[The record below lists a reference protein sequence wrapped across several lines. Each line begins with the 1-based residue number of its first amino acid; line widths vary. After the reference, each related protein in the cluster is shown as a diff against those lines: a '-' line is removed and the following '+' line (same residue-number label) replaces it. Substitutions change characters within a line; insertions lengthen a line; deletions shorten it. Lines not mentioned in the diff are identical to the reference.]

1 MFCFIFTQNYTNMR
15 VLTKSRFKLGL
26 ECPNKLFY
34 TNKKEEY
41 ANTKSD
47 NPFLQALA
55 SGGFQVEE
63 LARLHFPD
71 GILIEDSKD
80 PNDYKYIEKVEHT
93 NALLKQENVVI
104 FEAAFM
110 FENLFIRVD
119 ILEKIGNQINL
130 IEVKAKSFN
139 SSNGLSEFANDK
151 LKIDSKWKA
160 YLFDVAFQQYVIKK
174 SFPDYLVTPYLML
187 ADKDKSTS
195 VDGLNQMFRIKK
207 NSGNRTGIVKIK
219 EQIENLNIEKDSVL
233 TKIDVSTLVDKISS
247 GEEQLIE
254 EFDFEDA
261 IQILAKAYQED
272 RFFDYDLKFNACKK
286 CEFKK
291 DETKPHLKSGFE
303 NCFSKKLNW
312 TEDDFK
318 APNAFEIW
326 DFRRWK
332 YLTDNNKLKLIDIQ
346 DAEFGDLKK
355 NPDSITRV
363 ERQLIQK
370 HKAIEKDFTPEL
382 RKKSLK
388 AEIENWK
395 FPLNFI
401 DFEASTVA
409 LPFYAGQ
416 KPYEKVVFQFSHHI
430 YNEDGS
436 IEHANEYINVEAGVF
451 PNFEFV
457 RALKKALSH
466 NEGTV
471 FQYSPYENSTLN
483 QIKVQ
488 LEASNEAD
496 KETLITFIKTLT
508 TPPKDKDYEGEKW
521 NPSRGMID
529 LCEVIKAYYYNPYTK
544 GSNSIKLVLPAIF
557 KTSNLIRQRYSKPI
571 GEINLSSKNFGP
583 QHLWLTFDEKDEVID
598 PYKILGKPF
607 EEWNEDFERMT
618 DIDEINNGGAAL
630 TAYGLTQYT
639 DMSPVERNKLSKSL
653 LKYCELDTLA
663 MVMIYEHL
671 NEIREA

>member
-1 MFCFIFTQNYTNMR
+1 MR

-41 ANTKSD
+41 ANTKSN
-47 NPFLQALA
+47 NPFLEALA

-63 LARLHFPD
+63 LARLHFPN
-71 GILIEDSKD
+71 GILIEDSPD
-80 PNDYKYIEKVEHT
+80 PANYDYFEKVAQT
-93 NALLKQENVVI
+93 NSLLHQENVVI

-119 ILEKIGNQINL
+119 ILEKKGNQIKL
-130 IEVKAKSFN
+130 IEVKAKSFK

-174 SFPDYLVTPYLML
+174 SFPDYQVTPYLML

-195 VDGLNQMFRIKK
+195 VDGLNQMFRITK
-207 NSGNRTGIVKIK
+207 NSGNRTGIVKIN
-219 EQIENLNIEKDSVL
+219 EQIDSLNIENDSVL
-233 TKIDVSTLVDKISS
+233 TKIDVSLLVDRISS
-247 GEEQLIE
+247 GEERIIE
-254 EFDFEDA
+254 EYDFEDA
-261 IQILAKAYQED
+261 IQLFAKAYEED

-291 DETKPHLKSGFE
+291 DENKPNLKSGFE
-303 NCFSKKLNW
+303 ACFQKKLNW
-312 TEDDFK
+312 TEDDFNT
-318 APNAFEIW
+318 PNAFEIW

-332 YLTDNNKLKLIDIQ
+332 NLTDNNKLKLTDIE
-346 DAEFGDLKK
+346 DTEFGDVKK
-355 NPDSITRV
+355 IPGAISRV

-370 HKAIEKDFTPEL
+370 HKSLEGDDTPYLLKE
-382 RKKSLK
+382 SLK
-388 AEIENWK
+388 AEIDAWN

-430 YNEDGS
+430 YHEDGY

-451 PNFEFV
+451 PNFDFV
-457 RALKKALSH
+457 RALQKALNQ

-508 TPPKDKDYEGEKW
+508 TPPKDKDYKGEKW
-521 NPSRGMID
+521 NPSRGMVD
-529 LCEVIKAYYYNPYTK
+529 LCEVIKAHYYNPHTK
-544 GSNSIKLVLPAIF
+544 GSNSIKQVLPAIF
-557 KTSNLIRQRYSKPI
+557 KTSNLIRHQYSKPI
-571 GEINLSSKNFGP
+571 GQINFSSKNFGP
-583 QHLWLTFDEKDEVID
+583 QHVWLTFDEQGEVID

-639 DMSPVERNKLSKSL
+639 NMSNEERNKLKESL
-653 LKYCELDTLA
+653 LKYCELDTIA

-671 NEIREA
+671 KEICES

>member
-1 MFCFIFTQNYTNMR
+1 MR

-41 ANTKSD
+41 SNTKSN
-47 NPFLQALA
+47 NPFLEALA

-63 LARLHFPD
+63 LARLHFPN
-71 GILIEDSKD
+71 GFLIEDSTA
-80 PNDYKYIEKVEHT
+80 PANYDYFEKVAQT
-93 NALLKQENVVI
+93 NSLLQQENVVI
-104 FEAAFM
+104 FEAAFLYK
-110 FENLFIRVD
+110 NLFIRVD
-119 ILEKIGNQINL
+119 ILEKKGNQINL

-160 YLFDVAFQQYVIKK
+160 YLFDIAFQQYVIKK
-174 SFPDYLVTPYLML
+174 SFPDYQVIPYLML
-187 ADKDKSTS
+187 ADKNKSTS
-195 VDGLNQMFRIKK
+195 VDGLNQMFRITK

-219 EQIENLNIEKDSVL
+219 EQIDSLNIENDSVL
-233 TKIDVSTLVDKISS
+233 TKIDVSLLVDRISS
-247 GEEQLIE
+247 GEERIIE
-254 EFDFEDA
+254 EYDFEDA
-261 IQILAKAYQED
+261 IQLFAKAYEED

-291 DETKPHLKSGFE
+291 DEKKPNLKSGFE
-303 NCFSKKLNW
+303 ACFQKKLNW
-312 TEDDFK
+312 TEDDFNE
-318 APNAFEIW
+318 PNAFEIW

-332 YLTDNNKLKLIDIQ
+332 NLIENNKLKLIDIE
-346 DAEFGDLKK
+346 DTEFGDVKK
-355 NPDSITRV
+355 IPGVITRV

-370 HKAIEKDFTPEL
+370 HKSLEGDDTPYLLKE
-382 RKKSLK
+382 SLK
-388 AEIENWK
+388 AEIDTWN

-430 YNEDGS
+430 YHEDGN

-457 RALKKALSH
+457 RALQKALNQ

-496 KETLITFIKTLT
+496 KETLITFIQTLT
-508 TPPKDKDYEGEKW
+508 TPPKDKDYKGEKW
-521 NPSRGMID
+521 NPSRGMVD
-529 LCEVIKAYYYNPYTK
+529 LCEVIKAYYYNPHTK
-544 GSNSIKLVLPAIF
+544 GSNSIKQMLPAIF
-557 KTSNLIRQRYSKPI
+557 KTSNLIRHQYSKPI
-571 GEINLSSKNFGP
+571 GEINFSSKNFEP
-583 QHLWLTFDEKDEVID
+583 QHVWLTFDDKDEVID

-607 EEWNEDFERMT
+607 EDWNEEFEKMS
-618 DIDEINNGGAAL
+618 DIEEINNGGAAL

-639 DMSPVERNKLSKSL
+639 NMSDEERNKLKASL

-663 MVMIYEHL
+663 MIMIYEHL
-671 NEIREA
+671 KEICEA

>member
-1 MFCFIFTQNYTNMR
+1 MR

-26 ECPNKLFY
+26 ECPNKLYY
-34 TNKKEEY
+34 THKEEVY
-41 ANTKSD
+41 ANNKSS
-47 NPFLQALA
+47 NPFLEALA

-63 LARLHFPD
+63 LARLHFPN
-71 GILIEDSKD
+71 GVLIEDD
-80 PNDYKYIEKVEHT
+80 TDRTKYNYEEKVIQT
-93 NALLKQENVVI
+93 NELLKNDNVVI

-119 ILEKIGNQINL
+119 ILEKKGNQIKL

-160 YLFDVAFQQYVIKK
+160 YLFDIAFQQYVIKK
-174 SFPDYLVTPYLML
+174 SFPDYQVTPYLML
-187 ADKDKSTS
+187 ADKNKSTS
-195 VDGLNQMFRIKK
+195 VDGLNQMFRITK

-219 EQIENLNIEKDSVL
+219 EQIDSLNIENDSVL
-233 TKIDVSTLVDKISS
+233 TKIDVSLLVDRISS
-247 GEEQLIE
+247 GEERIIE
-254 EFDFEDA
+254 EYDFEDA
-261 IQILAKAYQED
+261 IQLFAKAYEED

-286 CEFKK
+286 CEFRK
-291 DETKPHLKSGFE
+291 DENEPILKSGFE
-303 NCFSKKLNW
+303 NCFSKKLDW
-312 TEDDFK
+312 TENDFK
-318 APNAFEIW
+318 APNAFEIG
-326 DFRRWK
+326 K
-332 YLTDNNKLKLIDIQ
+332 LHHTKLTLFNELQILKLSDIDDELFKPKTKSSKVLNGIS
-346 DAEFGDLKK
+346 
-355 NPDSITRV
+355 NY

-370 HKAIEKDFTPEL
+370 HKSLEEDVKPYLLKE
-382 RKKSLK
+382 SLK
-388 AEIENWK
+388 AEIVSWK

-430 YNEDGS
+430 YHKGGS

-457 RALKKALSH
+457 RALQKALNQ

-483 QIKVQ
+483 QIKAQ

-508 TPPKDKDYEGEKW
+508 TPPKDKDYKGEKW
-521 NPSRGMID
+521 NPSRGMVD
-529 LCEVIKAYYYNPYTK
+529 LCEVIKAYYYNPHTK
-544 GSNSIKLVLPAIF
+544 GSNSIKQVLPAIF
-557 KTSNLIRQRYSKPI
+557 KTSKLIKEQYSKPI

-583 QHLWLTFDEKDEVID
+583 QHVWLTFNEKGEVID

-639 DMSPVERNKLSKSL
+639 DMSPEERNKLSKSL

-671 NEIREA
+671 NEICEA

>member
-1 MFCFIFTQNYTNMR
+1 MR
-15 VLTKSRFKLGL
+15 VLTKSRFKLGI

-41 ANTKSD
+41 ANTKSN
-47 NPFLQALA
+47 NPFLEALA

-63 LARLHFPD
+63 LARLHYPN
-71 GILIEDSKD
+71 GILIEDSTD
-80 PNDYKYIEKVEHT
+80 PANFDYFEKVAQT
-93 NALLKQENVVI
+93 NSLLQQENVVI

-119 ILEKIGNQINL
+119 ILEKKGNQIKL

-174 SFPDYLVTPYLML
+174 SFPDYQVTPYLML

-195 VDGLNQMFRIKK
+195 VDGLNQMFRITK

-219 EQIENLNIEKDSVL
+219 EQIDSLNIENDSVL
-233 TKIDVSTLVDKISS
+233 TKIDVSLLVDRISS
-247 GEEQLIE
+247 GEERIIE
-254 EFDFEDA
+254 EYDFEDA
-261 IQILAKAYQED
+261 IQLFAKAYEED

-291 DETKPHLKSGFE
+291 DEKKPNLKSGFE
-303 NCFSKKLNW
+303 ACFQKKLNW
-312 TEDDFK
+312 TEDDFNE
-318 APNAFEIW
+318 PNAFEIW

-332 YLTDNNKLKLIDIQ
+332 NLTENNKLKLIDIE
-346 DAEFGDLKK
+346 DAEFGDVKK
-355 NPDSITRV
+355 IPGVITRV

-370 HKAIEKDFTPEL
+370 HKSLEEDVKPYLLKE
-382 RKKSLK
+382 SLK
-388 AEIENWK
+388 AEIDTWN

-409 LPFYAGQ
+409 LPFCAGQ
-416 KPYEKVVFQFSHHI
+416 KPYEKVVFQFSRHI
-430 YNEDGS
+430 YHEDGS

-457 RALKKALSH
+457 RALQKALNQ

-508 TPPKDKDYEGEKW
+508 TPPKDKDYKGEKW
-521 NPSRGMID
+521 NPLRGMID
-529 LCEVIKAYYYNPYTK
+529 LCEVIKAYYYNPHTK
-544 GSNSIKLVLPAIF
+544 GSNSIKQMLPAIF
-557 KTSNLIRQRYSKPI
+557 KTSNLIRQQYSKPI
-571 GEINLSSKNFGP
+571 GEINFSSKNFGP
-583 QHLWLTFDEKDEVID
+583 QHVWLTFDEQGEVID

-607 EEWNEDFERMT
+607 EEWNEDFDRMT

-639 DMSPVERNKLSKSL
+639 NMSDEERNKLKASL
-653 LKYCELDTLA
+653 LKYCELDTIA

-671 NEIREA
+671 KEICV

>member
-1 MFCFIFTQNYTNMR
+1 MR

-26 ECPNKLFY
+26 ECPNKLYY
-34 TNKKEEY
+34 THKEEVY
-41 ANTKSD
+41 ANNKSS
-47 NPFLQALA
+47 NPFLEALA

-63 LARLHFPD
+63 LARLHFPN
-71 GILIEDSKD
+71 GVLIEDD
-80 PNDYKYIEKVEHT
+80 TDRTKYNYEEKVIQT
-93 NALLKQENVVI
+93 NELLKNDNVVI

-119 ILEKIGNQINL
+119 ILEKKGNQIKL

-174 SFPDYLVTPYLML
+174 SFPDYQVTPYLML

-195 VDGLNQMFRIKK
+195 VDGLNQMFRITK

-219 EQIENLNIEKDSVL
+219 KQIDSLNIENDSVL
-233 TKIDVSTLVDKISS
+233 TKIDVSLLVDRISA
-247 GEEQLIE
+247 GKERLIE
-254 EFDFEDA
+254 EYDFEDA
-261 IQILAKAYQED
+261 IQLFAKAYEED

-291 DETKPHLKSGFE
+291 DEKKPHLKSGFE
-303 NCFSKKLNW
+303 NCFRMKLNW
-312 TEDDFK
+312 TEDDFN
-318 APNAFEIW
+318 APNAFEIG
-326 DFRRWK
+326 K
-332 YLTDNNKLKLIDIQ
+332 LHHTKLTYFNDLQILKLNDID
-346 DAEFGDLKK
+346 DELFKPKSKSAKVLNGMSTF
-355 NPDSITRV
+355 

-370 HKAIEKDFTPEL
+370 HKALENDFTPEL
-382 RKKSLK
+382 RKESLK
-388 AEIENWK
+388 AEIESWN

-430 YNEDGS
+430 YHEDGS

-457 RALKKALSH
+457 RALQKAFSQ

-496 KETLITFIKTLT
+496 KETLITFIQTLT
-508 TPPKDKDYEGEKW
+508 TPPKDKDYKGEKW
-521 NPSRGMID
+521 NPSRGMVD
-529 LCEVIKAYYYNPYTK
+529 LCEVIKAYYYNPHTK
-544 GSNSIKLVLPAIF
+544 GSNSIKQMLPAIF
-557 KTSNLIRQRYSKPI
+557 KTSNLIRGQYSKSI
-571 GEINLSSKNFGP
+571 GEINLSSKNFDP
-583 QHLWLTFDEKDEVID
+583 QHIWMTFDEQGEVID

-607 EEWNEDFERMT
+607 DEWNEDFERMS

-630 TAYGLTQYT
+630 TAYGLTQYRN
-639 DMSPVERNKLSKSL
+639 MSDEERNKIKTSL

-663 MVMIYEHL
+663 MIMIYEHL
-671 NEIREA
+671 KEICEA

>member
-1 MFCFIFTQNYTNMR
+1 MR

-26 ECPNKLFY
+26 ECPNKLYY
-34 TNKKEEY
+34 THKEEVY
-41 ANTKSD
+41 ANNKSS
-47 NPFLQALA
+47 NPFLEALA

-63 LARLHFPD
+63 LARLHYPN
-71 GILIEDSKD
+71 GILIEDD
-80 PNDYKYIEKVEHT
+80 TDRTKYNYEEKVIQT
-93 NALLKQENVVI
+93 NELLKNENVVI

-110 FENLFIRVD
+110 FKNLFIRVD
-119 ILEKIGNQINL
+119 ILEKKGNQIRL
-130 IEVKAKSFN
+130 IEVKAKSFY

-174 SFPDYLVTPYLML
+174 SFPDYQVIPFLML

-195 VDGLNQMFRIKK
+195 VDGLNQMFRITK
-207 NSGNRTGIVKIK
+207 NSGYRTGIVKIK
-219 EQIENLNIEKDSVL
+219 EQIDSLNIENDSVL
-233 TKIDVSTLVDKISS
+233 TKIDVSLLVDRISS
-247 GEEQLIE
+247 GEERIIE
-254 EFDFEDA
+254 EYDFEDA
-261 IQILAKAYQED
+261 IQLFAKAYEDD

-291 DETKPHLKSGFE
+291 DEKKPNLKSGFE
-303 NCFSKKLNW
+303 ACFQKKLNW
-312 TEDDFK
+312 TEDDFNE
-318 APNAFEIW
+318 PNAFEIW

-332 YLTDNNKLKLIDIQ
+332 NLTENNKLKLIDIE
-346 DAEFGDLKK
+346 DAEFGDVKK
-355 NPDSITRV
+355 IPGAITRV

-370 HKAIEKDFTPEL
+370 HKSLEEDVKPYLLKE
-382 RKKSLK
+382 SLK
-388 AEIENWK
+388 AEIDTWN

-430 YNEDGS
+430 YHEDGS

-457 RALKKALSH
+457 RALQKAL
-466 NEGTV
+466 NQNKGTV

-508 TPPKDKDYEGEKW
+508 TPPKDKDYKGEKW
-521 NPSRGMID
+521 NPLRGMID
-529 LCEVIKAYYYNPYTK
+529 LCEVIKAYYYNPHTK
-544 GSNSIKLVLPAIF
+544 GSNSIKQVLPAIF
-557 KTSNLIRQRYSKPI
+557 KTSNLIRQQYSKPI
-571 GEINLSSKNFGP
+571 GEINFSSKNFGP
-583 QHLWLTFDEKDEVID
+583 QHVWLTFDEQVEVID

-607 EEWNEDFERMT
+607 EEWNEDFDRMT

-639 DMSPVERNKLSKSL
+639 NMSDEERNKLKASL
-653 LKYCELDTLA
+653 LKYCELDTIA

-671 NEIREA
+671 REICYQ

>member
-1 MFCFIFTQNYTNMR
+1 MR

-41 ANTKSD
+41 ANTKSN
-47 NPFLQALA
+47 NPFLEALA

-63 LARLHFPD
+63 LARLHYPN
-71 GILIEDSKD
+71 GILIEDSTD
-80 PNDYKYIEKVEHT
+80 PANYDYFEKVAQT
-93 NALLKQENVVI
+93 NSLLQQENVVI
-104 FEAAFM
+104 FEAAFLYK
-110 FENLFIRVD
+110 NLFIRVD
-119 ILEKIGNQINL
+119 ILEKKGNQIKL
-130 IEVKAKSFN
+130 IEVKAKSFK

-174 SFPDYLVTPYLML
+174 SFPYYQVIPYLML

-195 VDGLNQMFRIKK
+195 VDGLNQMFRITK

-219 EQIENLNIEKDSVL
+219 EQIANLNIENDSVL
-233 TKIDVSTLVDKISS
+233 TKIDVSLLVDRISS
-247 GEEQLIE
+247 GEERIIE
-254 EFDFEDA
+254 EYDFEDA
-261 IQILAKAYQED
+261 IQLFAKAYEDD

-291 DETKPHLKSGFE
+291 DEKKPNLKSGFE
-303 NCFSKKLNW
+303 ACFQKKLNW
-312 TEDDFK
+312 TEDDFNE
-318 APNAFEIW
+318 ANAFEIG
-326 DFRRWK
+326 K
-332 YLTDNNKLKLIDIQ
+332 LHHTKLTYFNDLQILKLKDID
-346 DAEFGDLKK
+346 DELFKPKSKSSKVLNGM
-355 NPDSITRV
+355 STY

-370 HKAIEKDFTPEL
+370 HKSIEKDGKPYLLKE
-382 RKKSLK
+382 SLK
-388 AEIENWK
+388 AEIDTWN

-430 YNEDGS
+430 YHEDGS

-457 RALKKALSH
+457 RALQKALSQ

-488 LEASNEAD
+488 LETSNEAD
-496 KETLITFIKTLT
+496 KEMLITFIKTLT
-508 TPPKDKDYEGEKW
+508 TPPKDTDYKVEKW
-521 NPSRGMID
+521 NTSRGMVD
-529 LCEVIKAYYYNPYTK
+529 LCEVIKAYYYNPHTK
-544 GSNSIKLVLPAIF
+544 GSNYIKQVLPAIF
-557 KTSNLIRQRYSKPI
+557 KTSNLIRQQYSKSI

-583 QHLWLTFDEKDEVID
+583 QHVWLTFDEQGEVID
-598 PYKILGKPF
+598 PSKILGKPF

-639 DMSPVERNKLSKSL
+639 NMSDEERNKLKTSL
-653 LKYCELDTLA
+653 LKYCELDTIA

-671 NEIREA
+671 REICG

>member
-1 MFCFIFTQNYTNMR
+1 MR

-26 ECPNKLFY
+26 ECPNKLYY
-34 TNKKEEY
+34 THKEEEY
-41 ANTKSD
+41 ANTKSN
-47 NPFLQALA
+47 NPFLDALA

-63 LARLHFPD
+63 LARMHYPN
-71 GILIEDSKD
+71 GVLIEDDTDRK
-80 PNDYKYIEKVEHT
+80 KYNYEEKVIQT
-93 NALLKQENVVI
+93 NELLNKDNVVI

-110 FENLFIRVD
+110 FNNLFIRVD
-119 ILEKIGNQINL
+119 ILEKKGNQINL
-130 IEVKAKSFN
+130 IEVKAKSFKHGTDDVKYN
-139 SSNGLSEFANDK
+139 AD
-151 LKIDSKWKA
+151 WKF
-160 YLFDVAFQQYVIKK
+160 YLFDVAFQKYVIENAYPEFK
-174 SFPDYLVTPYLML
+174 VTPFLML
-187 ADKDKSTS
+187 ADKDKSTTI
-195 VDGLNQMFRIKK
+195 DGLNQMFRISK
-207 NSGNRTGIVKIK
+207 NSGNRTGIIKMDEQLNKI
-219 EQIENLNIEKDSVL
+219 NIERDSIL
-233 TKIDVSTLVDKISS
+233 S
-247 GEEQLIE
+247 LIE
-254 EFDFEDA
+254 VSEIIFRIQKSEERILPEYEFEEA
-261 IQILAKAYQED
+261 IKLFSKAYEED
-272 RFFDYDLKFNACKK
+272 RYFDYDLKFNICKK

-291 DETKPHLKSGFE
+291 DEKKPHLKSGFE
-303 NCFSKKLNW
+303 NCFRRKLNW

-318 APNAFEIW
+318 EPNAFEIW

-332 YLTDNNKLKLIDIQ
+332 NLTENNKLKLNDIE
-346 DAEFGDLKK
+346 DTEFGDVKK
-355 NPDSITRV
+355 IPGAISRV

-370 HKAIEKDFTPEL
+370 HKTLEDDDTPYLLKE
-382 RKKSLK
+382 SLK
-388 AEIENWK
+388 AEIDTWN

-430 YNEDGS
+430 YHEDGN

-457 RALKKALSH
+457 RALQKALSQ

-488 LEASNEAD
+488 LETSNEAD

-508 TPPKDKDYEGEKW
+508 TPPKDKDYKGEKW
-521 NPSRGMID
+521 NPSRGMVD
-529 LCEVIKAYYYNPYTK
+529 LCEVIKDYYYNPHTK
-544 GSNSIKLVLPAIF
+544 GSNSIKQVLPAIF
-557 KTSNLIRQRYSKPI
+557 KTSNLIRQQYSKPI
-571 GEINLSSKNFGP
+571 GEINFSSKNFGP
-583 QHLWLTFDEKDEVID
+583 QHVWLTFDEQGEVID

-639 DMSPVERNKLSKSL
+639 NMSDEERNKLKASL
-653 LKYCELDTLA
+653 LKYCELDTIA

-671 NEIREA
+671 KEICES

>member
-1 MFCFIFTQNYTNMR
+1 MR
-15 VLTKSRFKLGL
+15 VLSKSRFKLGL
-26 ECPNKLFY
+26 ECPNKLYY
-34 TNKKEEY
+34 TGKDKEY

-47 NPFLQALA
+47 DPFLQALA

-63 LARLHFPD
+63 LARLHYPD
-71 GILIEDSKD
+71 GVLIEDD
-80 PNDYKYIEKVEHT
+80 VDRTKYNYQEKVIQT
-93 NALLKQENVVI
+93 NELLKNDNVVI

-119 ILEKIGNQINL
+119 ILEKKGNQIKL
-130 IEVKAKSFN
+130 IEVKAKSFK

-174 SFPDYLVTPYLML
+174 SFPDYQVIPYLML
-187 ADKDKSTS
+187 ADKDKTTS
-195 VDGLNQMFRIKK
+195 VDGLNQMFRITK
-207 NSGNRTGIVKIK
+207 NSGNRTGIAKIK
-219 EQIENLNIEKDSVL
+219 EQIDSLNIENDSVL
-233 TKIDVSTLVDKISS
+233 TKIDVSLLVDRISS
-247 GEEQLIE
+247 GEERIIE
-254 EFDFEDA
+254 EYDFEDA
-261 IQILAKAYQED
+261 IQLFAKAYEDD

-291 DETKPHLKSGFE
+291 DKKKPHLKSGFE
-303 NCFSKKLNW
+303 NCFRKKLNW
-312 TEDDFK
+312 TEDDFNT
-318 APNAFEIW
+318 PNAFEIW

-332 YLTDNNKLKLIDIQ
+332 NLTDNNKLKLTDIE
-346 DAEFGDLKK
+346 DTEFGDVKK
-355 NPDSITRV
+355 IPGAISRV

-370 HKAIEKDFTPEL
+370 HKSLEGDGTPYLLKE
-382 RKKSLK
+382 SLK
-388 AEIENWK
+388 AEIESWN

-409 LPFYAGQ
+409 LPFYAEQ

-430 YNEDGS
+430 YHEDGS

-457 RALKKALSH
+457 RALQKALNQ

-488 LEASNEAD
+488 LEDSNEAD
-496 KETLITFIKTLT
+496 KEVLITFIKTLT
-508 TPPKDKDYEGEKW
+508 TPPKDKDYKGEKW
-521 NPSRGMID
+521 NPSRGMVD
-529 LCEVIKAYYYNPYTK
+529 LCEVIKAYYYNSHTK
-544 GSNSIKLVLPAIF
+544 GSNSIKQVLPAIF
-557 KTSNLIRQRYSKPI
+557 KTSNLIRQQYSKPI
-571 GEINLSSKNFGP
+571 GEIKLSSKNFGP
-583 QHLWLTFDEKDEVID
+583 QHIWLTFDEQGEVID

-607 EEWNEDFERMT
+607 EEWNEDFDRMM

-639 DMSPVERNKLSKSL
+639 KMSAAERNSIKASL

-663 MVMIYEHL
+663 MVMVYEHL
-671 NEIREA
+671 KELCEPYATR

>member
-1 MFCFIFTQNYTNMR
+1 MR
-15 VLTKSRFKLGL
+15 VLSKSRFKLGL
-26 ECPNKLFY
+26 ECPNKLYY
-34 TNKKEEY
+34 TGKDKEY
-41 ANTKSD
+41 ANTKSND
-47 NPFLQALA
+47 PFLQALA

-63 LARLHFPD
+63 LARLHYPD
-71 GILIEDSKD
+71 GVLIEDD
-80 PNDYKYIEKVEHT
+80 VDRTKYNYQEKVIQT
-93 NALLKQENVVI
+93 NELLKNDNVVI

-119 ILEKIGNQINL
+119 ILEKKGNQIKL
-130 IEVKAKSFN
+130 IEVKAKSFK

-174 SFPDYLVTPYLML
+174 SFPDYEVTPYLML
-187 ADKDKSTS
+187 ADKDKTTS
-195 VDGLNQMFRIKK
+195 VDGLNQMFRITK
-207 NSGNRTGIVKIK
+207 NSGNRTGIAKIK
-219 EQIENLNIEKDSVL
+219 EQIDSLNIENDSVL
-233 TKIDVSTLVDKISS
+233 TKIDVSLLVDRISS
-247 GEEQLIE
+247 GEERIIE
-254 EFDFEDA
+254 EYDFEDA
-261 IQILAKAYQED
+261 IQLFAKAYEDD

-291 DETKPHLKSGFE
+291 DKKKPHLKSGFE
-303 NCFSKKLNW
+303 NCFRKKLNW
-312 TEDDFK
+312 TEDDFNT
-318 APNAFEIW
+318 PNAFEIW

-332 YLTDNNKLKLIDIQ
+332 NLTDNNKLKLTDIE
-346 DAEFGDLKK
+346 DTEFGDVKK
-355 NPDSITRV
+355 IPGAISRV

-370 HKAIEKDFTPEL
+370 HKSLEGDGTPYLLKE
-382 RKKSLK
+382 SLK
-388 AEIENWK
+388 AEIESWN

-409 LPFYAGQ
+409 LPFYAEQ

-430 YNEDGS
+430 YHEDGS

-457 RALKKALSH
+457 RALQKALNQ

-488 LEASNEAD
+488 LEDSNEAD
-496 KETLITFIKTLT
+496 KEMLITFIKTLT
-508 TPPKDKDYEGEKW
+508 TPPKDKDYKGEKW
-521 NPSRGMID
+521 NPSRGMVD
-529 LCEVIKAYYYNPYTK
+529 LCEVIKAYYYNSHTK
-544 GSNSIKLVLPAIF
+544 GSNSIKQVLPAIF
-557 KTSNLIRQRYSKPI
+557 KTSNLIRQQYSKPI
-571 GEINLSSKNFGP
+571 GEIKLSSKNFGP
-583 QHLWLTFDEKDEVID
+583 QHIWLTFDEQGEVID

-639 DMSPVERNKLSKSL
+639 NMSHAERNSIKASL

-663 MVMIYEHL
+663 MVMVYEHL
-671 NEIREA
+671 KELCEPYATR

>member
-1 MFCFIFTQNYTNMR
+1 MR
-15 VLTKSRFKLGL
+15 VLSKSRFKLGL
-26 ECPNKLFY
+26 ECPNKLYY
-34 TNKKEEY
+34 TGKDKEY
-41 ANTKSD
+41 ANTKSND
-47 NPFLQALA
+47 PFLQALA

-63 LARLHFPD
+63 LARLHYPD
-71 GILIEDSKD
+71 GVLIEDD
-80 PNDYKYIEKVEHT
+80 VDRTKYNYQEKVIQT
-93 NALLKQENVVI
+93 NELLKNDNVVI

-119 ILEKIGNQINL
+119 ILEKKGNQIKL
-130 IEVKAKSFN
+130 IEVKAKSFK

-174 SFPDYLVTPYLML
+174 SFPDYEVTPYLML
-187 ADKDKSTS
+187 ADKDKTTS
-195 VDGLNQMFRIKK
+195 VDGLNQMFRITK
-207 NSGNRTGIVKIK
+207 NSGNRTGIAKIK
-219 EQIENLNIEKDSVL
+219 EQIDSLNIENDSVL
-233 TKIDVSTLVDKISS
+233 TKIDVSLLVDRISS
-247 GEEQLIE
+247 GEERIIE
-254 EFDFEDA
+254 EYDFEDA
-261 IQILAKAYQED
+261 IQLFAKAYEDD

-291 DETKPHLKSGFE
+291 DKKKPHLKSGFE
-303 NCFSKKLNW
+303 NCFRKKLNW
-312 TEDDFK
+312 TEDDFNT
-318 APNAFEIW
+318 PNAFEIW

-332 YLTDNNKLKLIDIQ
+332 NLTDNNKLKLTDIE
-346 DAEFGDLKK
+346 DTEFGDVKK
-355 NPDSITRV
+355 IPGAISRV

-370 HKAIEKDFTPEL
+370 HKSLEGDGTPYLLKE
-382 RKKSLK
+382 SLK
-388 AEIENWK
+388 AEIESWN

-409 LPFYAGQ
+409 LPFYAVQ

-430 YNEDGS
+430 YHEDGS

-457 RALKKALSH
+457 RALQKALNQ

-488 LEASNEAD
+488 LEDSNEAD
-496 KETLITFIKTLT
+496 KEMLITFIKTLT
-508 TPPKDKDYEGEKW
+508 TPPKDKDYKGEKW
-521 NPSRGMID
+521 NPSRGMVD
-529 LCEVIKAYYYNPYTK
+529 LCEVIKAYYYNSHTK
-544 GSNSIKLVLPAIF
+544 GSNSIKQVLPAIF
-557 KTSNLIRQRYSKPI
+557 KTSNLIRQQYSKPI
-571 GEINLSSKNFGP
+571 GEIKLSSKNFGP
-583 QHLWLTFDEKDEVID
+583 QHIWLTFDEQGEVID

-639 DMSPVERNKLSKSL
+639 NMSHAERNSIKASL

-663 MVMIYEHL
+663 MVMVYEHL
-671 NEIREA
+671 KELCEPYATR

>member
-1 MFCFIFTQNYTNMR
+1 MR

-41 ANTKSD
+41 ANIKLD

-63 LARLHFPD
+63 LARLHFPE
-71 GILIEDSKD
+71 GILIEDSTDRKD
-80 PNDYKYIEKVEHT
+80 YNYLEKVEQT
-93 NALLKQENVVI
+93 NTLLQQENVVI
-104 FEAAFM
+104 FEAAFL
-110 FENLFIRVD
+110 FDNLFIRVD

-139 SSNGLSEFANDK
+139 SSNGLFEFANDK

-195 VDGLNQMFRIKK
+195 VNSLNQMFRITK
-207 NSGNRTGIVKIK
+207 NSGNRTGIVKIN
-219 EQIENLNIEKDSVL
+219 EQIDSLNIENDLVL
-233 TKIDVSTLVDKISS
+233 TKIDVSLLVDRISS
-247 GEEQLIE
+247 GEERIIE
-254 EFDFEDA
+254 EYDFENA
-261 IQILAKAYQED
+261 IKLFAKAYEED
-272 RFFDYDLKFNACKK
+272 RFFDYDLKFNSCKK

-303 NCFSKKLNW
+303 NCFSKKLDWN
-312 TEDDFK
+312 EDDFK

-332 YLTDNNKLKLIDIQ
+332 YLTDNNKLKLVDIE
-346 DAEFGDLKK
+346 DAEFGELKK
-355 NPDSITRV
+355 NPDAITRV

-370 HKAIEKDFTPEL
+370 HKTLENDFTPEL
-382 RKKSLK
+382 RKESLK
-388 AEIENWK
+388 VEMESWK

-430 YNEDGS
+430 YHEDGR

-451 PNFEFV
+451 PNFDFV
-457 RALKKALSH
+457 RALQKALSQ

-488 LEASNEAD
+488 LEVSNEVD
-496 KETLITFIKTLT
+496 KESLITFIKTLT
-508 TPPKDKDYEGEKW
+508 TPPKDKDYKGEKW
-521 NPSRGMID
+521 NPSRGMVD
-529 LCEVIKAYYYNPYTK
+529 LCEVIKAYYYNPHTI
-544 GSNSIKLVLPAIF
+544 GSNSIKQVLPAIF
-557 KTSNLIRQRYSKPI
+557 KTSKLIKEQYSKPI
-571 GEINLSSKNFGP
+571 GEIKLSSKNFDT
-583 QHLWLTFDEKDEVID
+583 QHVWLTFDENGEVID

-607 EEWNEDFERMT
+607 EDWNEDFERMS
-618 DIDEINNGGAAL
+618 DIEEINNGGAAL

-639 DMSPVERNKLSKSL
+639 NMSDEERNKLKVSL
-653 LKYCELDTLA
+653 LKYCELDTIA
-663 MVMIYEHL
+663 MVMIYQHL
-671 NEIREA
+671 NEICEA

>member
-1 MFCFIFTQNYTNMR
+1 MR

-41 ANTKSD
+41 ANTKSN
-47 NPFLQALA
+47 NPFLVALA

-63 LARLHFPD
+63 LARLHFPN
-71 GILIEDSKD
+71 GILIEDSTDPKD
-80 PNDYKYIEKVEHT
+80 YNYLEKVEKT

-104 FEAAFM
+104 FEAAFLYK
-110 FENLFIRVD
+110 NLFIRVD
-119 ILEKIGNQINL
+119 ILEKRGNQINL

-139 SSNGLSEFANDK
+139 SSNGLKTFTTDK
-151 LKIDSKWKA
+151 NNIDAKWKA

-174 SFPDYLVTPYLML
+174 SFPDYQVTPYLML

-195 VDGLNQMFRIKK
+195 VDGLNQMFRITK
-207 NSGNRTGIVKIK
+207 NSGNRTGIVKIN
-219 EQIENLNIEKDSVL
+219 EQIDRLNIENDSIL
-233 TKIDVSTLVDKISS
+233 TKIDVSLLVDRIST
-247 GEEQLIE
+247 GEEKIIE
-254 EFDFEDA
+254 EYDFEDA
-261 IQILAKAYQED
+261 IQLFAKAYEDD

-291 DETKPHLKSGFE
+291 DESKPHLKSGFE
-303 NCFSKKLNW
+303 NCFSKKLDWND
-312 TEDDFK
+312 DDFNT
-318 APNAFEIW
+318 PNAFEIW

-332 YLTDNNKLKLIDIQ
+332 YLTDNNKLKLINIEDT
-346 DAEFGDLKK
+346 EFGDVKK
-355 NPDSITRV
+355 IPGVITRV

-370 HKAIEKDFTPEL
+370 HKSIEGNVKPYLLKE
-382 RKKSLK
+382 SLK
-388 AEIENWK
+388 AEIDTWK

-430 YNEDGS
+430 YHEDCS

-457 RALKKALSH
+457 RALQKALSQ

-488 LEASNEAD
+488 LEVSNEAD

-508 TPPKDKDYEGEKW
+508 TPPKDKDYKGEKW
-521 NPSRGMID
+521 NPSRGMVD
-529 LCEVIKAYYYNPYTK
+529 LCEVIKAYYYNPHTK
-544 GSNSIKLVLPAIF
+544 GSNSIKQMLPAIF
-557 KTSNLIRQRYSKPI
+557 KTSNLIRGQYSKSI

-583 QHLWLTFDEKDEVID
+583 QHIWLTFDEQGEVID

-639 DMSPVERNKLSKSL
+639 NMSDEERNKLKASL
-653 LKYCELDTLA
+653 LKYCELDTIA

-671 NEIREA
+671 REICY

>member
-1 MFCFIFTQNYTNMR
+1 MR

-34 TNKKEEY
+34 TGKETEY

-63 LARLHFPD
+63 LARLHFPN
-71 GILIEDSKD
+71 GILIEDDIDRTKYNYKD
-80 PNDYKYIEKVEHT
+80 KVNQT
-93 NALLKQENVVI
+93 NVLLQRDEVVI

-119 ILEKIGNQINL
+119 ILEKKGNQINL
-130 IEVKAKSFN
+130 IEVKAKSFY
-139 SSNGLSEFANDK
+139 SSDGVETF
-151 LKIDSKWKA
+151 ISKKSNLNKDWKA
-160 YLFDVAFQQYVIKK
+160 YLFDVAFQKYVIEK
-174 SFPDYLVTPYLML
+174 SFPEFKVTPYLML

-195 VDGLNQMFRIKK
+195 VNGLNQMFRIKK
-207 NSGNRTGIVKIK
+207 SAGNRTGIIK
-219 EQIENLNIEKDSVL
+219 KDEQINQLNLKKDSVL
-233 TKIDVSTLVDKISS
+233 SLVEVTSMIQKIEL
-247 GEEQLIE
+247 GEERILPE
-254 EFDFEDA
+254 YAFEDA
-261 IQILAKAYQED
+261 IQLFAKAYEDD
-272 RFFDYDLKFNACKK
+272 RFFDYDLQFNICKK
-286 CEFKK
+286 CEFKTDSK
-291 DETKPHLKSGFE
+291 NKTNLKSGFE
-303 NCFSKKLNW
+303 NCFSKKLDW

-318 APNAFEIW
+318 ASNAFEIW
-326 DFRRWK
+326 DFRRWNELIK
-332 YLTDNNKLKLIDIQ
+332 RGILKLEDID
-346 DAEFGDLKK
+346 DSLFGELKTE
-355 NPDSITRV
+355 DSKISRV

-370 HKAIEKDFTPEL
+370 N
-382 RKKSLK
+382 KSLEGNYTPYILNEALEK
-388 AEIENWK
+388 EMQRWK

-416 KPYEKVVFQFSHHI
+416 QPYEKVVFQFSHHI
-430 YNEDGS
+430 YHKGGS

-457 RALKKALSH
+457 RVLQKALNQ

-483 QIKVQ
+483 QIKAQ

-508 TPPKDKDYEGEKW
+508 TPPKDKDYKGEKW
-521 NPSRGMID
+521 NPSRGMVD
-529 LCEVIKAYYYNPYTK
+529 LCEVIKAYYYNPHTK
-544 GSNSIKLVLPAIF
+544 GSNSIKQVLPAIF
-557 KTSNLIRQRYSKPI
+557 KTSKLIKEQYSKPI

-583 QHLWLTFDEKDEVID
+583 QHVWLTFNEKGEVID

-639 DMSPVERNKLSKSL
+639 DMSPEERNKLSKSL

-671 NEIREA
+671 REICEA

>member
-1 MFCFIFTQNYTNMR
+1 MR

-41 ANTKSD
+41 ANIKQD

-63 LARLHFPD
+63 LARLHYPG
-71 GILIEDSKD
+71 GILIEDSTD
-80 PNDYKYIEKVEHT
+80 PNDYKYIEKVEQT
-93 NALLKQENVVI
+93 NALLQQENVVI

-119 ILEKIGNQINL
+119 ILEKIGNTINL

-139 SSNGLSEFANDK
+139 GDNGLKTFTTDK
-151 LKIDSKWKA
+151 NNIDAKWKA

-174 SFPDYLVTPYLML
+174 SFPNFIVIPYLML

-195 VDGLNQMFRIKK
+195 VNGLNQMFRITK

-219 EQIENLNIEKDSVL
+219 DQIENLDIEKDSVL
-233 TKIDVSTLVDKISS
+233 TKIDVSPLVDKISS
-247 GEEQLIE
+247 GEERLIE

-261 IQILAKAYQED
+261 IQVLAKAYQED

-291 DETKPHLKSGFE
+291 DVTKPHLKSGFE
-303 NCFSKKLNW
+303 NCFSKKLDW

-332 YLTDNNKLKLIDIQ
+332 YLTDNNKLKLVDIE
-346 DAEFGDLKK
+346 DAEFGELKK
-355 NPDSITRV
+355 NPDAITRV

-370 HKAIEKDFTPEL
+370 HKALEKDFTPEL
-382 RKKSLK
+382 RKESLK
-388 AEIENWK
+388 AEIESWK

-430 YNEDGS
+430 YHEDGR

-451 PNFEFV
+451 PNFDFV
-457 RALKKALSH
+457 RALQKALSQ

-488 LEASNEAD
+488 LEASNESD
-496 KETLITFIKTLT
+496 KEVLITFIKTLT
-508 TPPKDKDYEGEKW
+508 TPPKETSYIVDKW
-521 NPSRGMID
+521 NPSRGMVD
-529 LCEVIKAYYYNPYTK
+529 LCEVIKAYYYNPHTK
-544 GSNSIKLVLPAIF
+544 GSNSIKQVLPAIF
-557 KTSNLIRQRYSKPI
+557 KTSNLIREQYSKSI
-571 GEINLSSKNFGP
+571 GEINLSSKNFEP
-583 QHLWLTFDEKDEVID
+583 HHVWLTFDNKDEVID

-607 EEWNEDFERMT
+607 EDWNEDFERMS
-618 DIDEINNGGAAL
+618 DIEEINNGGAAL

-639 DMSPVERNKLSKSL
+639 NMSDEERNKLKVSL
-653 LKYCELDTLA
+653 LKYCELDTIA
-663 MVMIYEHL
+663 MVMIYQHL
-671 NEIREA
+671 KEICY

>member
-1 MFCFIFTQNYTNMR
+1 MR

-41 ANTKSD
+41 ANIKLD

-63 LARLHFPD
+63 LARLHFPE
-71 GILIEDSKD
+71 GILIEDSTDRKD
-80 PNDYKYIEKVEHT
+80 YNYLEKVEQT
-93 NALLKQENVVI
+93 NTLLQQENVVI
-104 FEAAFM
+104 FEAAFL
-110 FENLFIRVD
+110 FDNLFIRVD

-139 SSNGLSEFANDK
+139 SSNGLFEFANDK

-195 VDGLNQMFRIKK
+195 VNSLNQMFRITK
-207 NSGNRTGIVKIK
+207 NSGNRTGIVKIN
-219 EQIENLNIEKDSVL
+219 EQIDSLNIENDLVL
-233 TKIDVSTLVDKISS
+233 TKIDVSLLVDRISS
-247 GEEQLIE
+247 GEERIIE
-254 EFDFEDA
+254 EYDFENA
-261 IQILAKAYQED
+261 IKLFAKAYEED
-272 RFFDYDLKFNACKK
+272 RFFDYDLKFNSCKK

-303 NCFSKKLNW
+303 NCFSKKLDWN
-312 TEDDFK
+312 EDDFK

-332 YLTDNNKLKLIDIQ
+332 YLTDNNKLKLVDIE
-346 DAEFGDLKK
+346 DAEFGELKK
-355 NPDSITRV
+355 NPDAITRV

-370 HKAIEKDFTPEL
+370 HKTLENDFTPEL
-382 RKKSLK
+382 RKESLK
-388 AEIENWK
+388 VEMESWK

-430 YNEDGS
+430 YHEDGR

-451 PNFEFV
+451 PNFDFV
-457 RALKKALSH
+457 RALQKALSQ

-488 LEASNEAD
+488 LEVSNEVD
-496 KETLITFIKTLT
+496 KESLITFIKTLT
-508 TPPKDKDYEGEKW
+508 TPPKDTDYKGEKW
-521 NPSRGMID
+521 NPSRGMVD
-529 LCEVIKAYYYNPYTK
+529 LCEVIKAYYYNPHTI
-544 GSNSIKLVLPAIF
+544 GSNSIKQVLPAIF
-557 KTSNLIRQRYSKPI
+557 KTSKLIKEQYSKPI
-571 GEINLSSKNFGP
+571 GEIKLSSKNFDT
-583 QHLWLTFDEKDEVID
+583 QHVWLTFDENGEVID

-607 EEWNEDFERMT
+607 EDWNEDFERMS
-618 DIDEINNGGAAL
+618 DIEEINNGGAAL

-639 DMSPVERNKLSKSL
+639 NMSDEERNKLKVSL
-653 LKYCELDTLA
+653 LKYCELDTIA
-663 MVMIYEHL
+663 MVMIYQHL
-671 NEIREA
+671 NEICEA